1 MSFWLLVKGI
11 MLIYILVVFLIVGHC
26 AHCTSW
32 CEVIPVVNWLES
44 ASAYPFRINSARHNH
59 SDTRLVSEWRKFQQ
73 RMADS
78 ISNGSENEEM
88 ANQFSALITRSRD
101 TQTNTI
107 ESPSSPCRW
116 TRTKTNAADTGIA
129 PPYSLRHRRNLTS
142 VSKVCEAAP
151 ISLIWVTNR
160 LNEWPVVPFKF
171 PFIQIG
177 KIDNGFCK
185 GPNNKDFSA
194 VSQTYLTRV

>member
-1 MSFWLLVKGI
+1 

-44 ASAYPFRINSARHNH
+44 TSEYLVRINSAWHNN
-59 SDTRLVSEWRKFQQ
+59 SDSRLVSEWRKFQQ
-73 RMADS
+73 RIADS
-78 ISNGSENEEM
+78 ISNGSEIEEM
-88 ANQFSALITRSRD
+88 ANQFSALITRSQD
-101 TQTNTI
+101 TQTNAI

-116 TRTKTNAADTGIA
+116 TCAKTNAADTRIA
-129 PPYSLRHRRNLTS
+129 PPYSLRHKRNLTS

-151 ISLIWVTNR
+151 ISLFWVTNG
-160 LNEWPVVPFKF
+160 LNEWPVVRFKF

-177 KIDNGFCK
+177 KSTMAFVK
-185 GPNNKDFSA
+185 GQSTRISA
-194 VSQTYLTRV
+194 LFRRRT